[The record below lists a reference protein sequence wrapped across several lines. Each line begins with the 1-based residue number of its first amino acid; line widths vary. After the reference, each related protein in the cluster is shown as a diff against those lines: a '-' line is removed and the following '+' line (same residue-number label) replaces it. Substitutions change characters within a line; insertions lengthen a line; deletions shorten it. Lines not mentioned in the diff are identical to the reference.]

1 MKTFTYEQLD
11 QVITSIHESKKQV
24 IYLAWATA
32 SGKSYIAEEVTKRLV
47 AEGKK
52 TLLISA
58 DHYYRPDS
66 AVQSMIYGTYD
77 HPNLI
82 DHEWLNQ
89 DLQKLLTTG
98 SFEMPEYSFV
108 EKTRV
113 ASKLIEWSFDYIVV
127 EWLYVINELADQF
140 NPLRIFVHSQAE
152 DLVIRRLIRDPE
164 RTKEPLYMVAT
175 TLTKVFPMWTIA
187 WEGQL
192 EKSDIVIN
200 NTYEILKDKWNMYH
214 YDQVSVFP
222 QWELKKTE
230 YVVNYMY
237 NDTRTDND
245 GIVISEVYHE
255 QHGYLHEVKISKV
268 QANGDGTK
276 EWLTLSVMMPGILV
290 EMHTLIQ
297 LAGCHYL
304 GKQWHKQYKYAD
316 GTLVHQMDTGELY
329 VIHKKDKIV

>member
-11 QVITSIHESKKQV
+11 QVIAAIHEAKKQI

-32 SGKSYIAEEVTKRLV
+32 SGKSYIAEELTKRIN
-47 AEGKK
+47 AEGKNV
-52 TLLISA
+52 LLISA

-82 DHEWLNQ
+82 DHDLLNQ
-89 DLQKLLTTG
+89 DLQKLITTG
-98 SFEMPEYSFV
+98 GFEMPEYSFV

-113 ASKLIEWSFDYIVV
+113 ASKHIDGPFDYVII
-127 EWLYVINELADQF
+127 EWLYVINELAEQF
-140 NPLRIFVHSQAE
+140 DPFKIFVHSQAE

-187 WEGQL
+187 WQWQL

-200 NTYEILKDKWNMYH
+200 NTYEILKDKGTTFNYH
-214 YDQVSVFP
+214 QTSIFP

-230 YVVNYMY
+230 YVVNYHY
-237 NDTRTDND
+237 NDSKTDND
-245 GIVISEVYHE
+245 GIVISEIYHS

-268 QANGDGTK
+268 QTNTDGTK

-297 LAGCHYL
+297 LAWCQYI

-316 GTLVHQMDTGELY
+316 GTIVHQMDTGEIF
-329 VIHKKDKIV
+329 VVKKK

>member
-11 QVITSIHESKKQV
+11 HVITAIHDAKKKI
-24 IYLAWATA
+24 IYLAGATA
-32 SGKSYIAEEVTKRLV
+32 SGKSYIAEKLTEQMV

-52 TLLISA
+52 VLLISA

-82 DHEWLNQ
+82 DHTLLNE
-89 DLQKLLTTG
+89 DLQKLITTG
-98 SFEMPEYSFV
+98 GFEMPEYSFI

-113 ASKLIEWSFDYIVV
+113 ASKHIDGPFDYIIV
-127 EWLYVINELADQF
+127 EWLYVINELAEQF
-140 NPLRIFVHSQAE
+140 DPLKIFVHSQAE

-164 RTKEPLYMVAT
+164 RTKEPLYLVAT

-187 WEGQL
+187 GQGQL
-192 EKSDIVIN
+192 EKSDLVIN
-200 NTYEILKDKWNMYH
+200 NTYEILKDRGTTFDYV
-214 YDQVSVFP
+214 QTSVFP

-230 YVVNYMY
+230 YVINYMY
-237 NDTRTDND
+237 NDSATDND
-245 GIVISEVYHE
+245 GIVISEIYHTE
-255 QHGYLHEVKISKV
+255 HGYLHEVKISKV
-268 QANGDGTK
+268 QTNPDGSK

-297 LAGCHYL
+297 LAGCEYV

-316 GTLVHQMDTGELY
+316 GTIVHQMSTGELY
-329 VIHKKDKIV
+329 MVKKK